1 MEIKL
6 QNTVGSLS
14 AGGLQKKQSREAA
27 AGETSSTPIG
37 GVSSETSLLLS
48 EIKQRLLSE
57 PSVDEANVVRI
68 AGLVRS
74 GDYQIDPQ
82 RVAEKLI
89 AMERMLPEFS

>member
-27 AGETSSTPIG
+27 GETSSTPIG

-48 EIKQRLLSE
+48 EITQRLLSE
-57 PSVDEANVVRI
+57 PSVDEANVARI
-68 AGLVRS
+68 AALVRS

-89 AMERMLPEFS
+89 AMERTLPEFS

>member
-6 QNTVGSLS
+6 QNTAGSLS
-14 AGGLQKKQSREAA
+14 AGGLQRKQSREAA
-27 AGETSSTPIG
+27 TGETSSAPFG

-48 EIKQRLLSE
+48 EVKQRLLSE
-57 PSVDEANVVRI
+57 PSVDEANVARI

-74 GDYQIDPQ
+74 GEYQIDPQ

-89 AMERMLPEFS
+89 TTERMLPEFS

>member
-14 AGGLQKKQSREAA
+14 AGGLQKKLSGEPI
-27 AGETSSTPIG
+27 AGGGSSTPIG
-37 GVSSETSLLLS
+37 GVSSQTSLLLS

-57 PSVDEANVVRI
+57 PSVDETNVARI
-68 AGLVRS
+68 ADSVRS
-74 GDYQIDPQ
+74 GSYQIDPQ